1 MKRFTLCIIKIIKG
15 IFFATPVNLS
25 AAWLCGENINI

>member
-25 AAWLCGENINI
+25 AAWHINI